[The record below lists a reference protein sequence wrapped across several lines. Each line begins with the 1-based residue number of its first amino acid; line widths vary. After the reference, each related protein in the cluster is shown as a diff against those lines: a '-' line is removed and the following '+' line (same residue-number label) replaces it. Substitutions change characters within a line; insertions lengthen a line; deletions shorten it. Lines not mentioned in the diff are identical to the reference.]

1 MESLSFEEEN
11 IVKNIR
17 KLFRLKRRTKLQWN

>member
-17 KLFRLKRRTKLQWN
+17 NLFRLKRRTKLQWN